1 MKMKWTSR
9 SQKDGNLG
17 EGYQSGEF
25 IVKETFHSYELQQ
38 KFGGKRC
45 DYYWELIRE
54 NEVLKYG
61 RTAKELK
68 SFAEQL

>member
-1 MKMKWTSR
+1 MKWTSR

-45 DYYWELIRE
+45 DYFW
-54 NEVLKYG
+54 VLLKNDKVICYG
-61 RTAKELK
+61 KTAKSLK
-68 SFAEQL
+68 KYAEEHYA